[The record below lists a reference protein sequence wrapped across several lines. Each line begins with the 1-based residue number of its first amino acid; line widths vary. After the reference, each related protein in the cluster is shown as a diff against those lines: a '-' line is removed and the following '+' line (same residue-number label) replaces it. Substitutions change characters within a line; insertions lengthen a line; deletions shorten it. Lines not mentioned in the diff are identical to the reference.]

1 MDENELAGLDAQ
13 LKAFAENVQ
22 DTLDQTQ
29 GMRDS
34 IMMIVPTE
42 LRMAALLEHQVIL
55 GELQQAREHLLSSLT
70 NITTI
75 RNALAQERATKEY
88 EKARQS
94 SDALARSQ
102 TGLQRA
108 LDRARDSM
116 ERGAAMGP
124 VTDLV
129 KLIVQ
134 AITEQ
139 GALTVLLAQTSQ
151 DKVIRA
157 QAEKVEDGLKQ
168 IETKSRKQQL
178 KILLGNRAK
187 YQEQA
192 AQYGGMG
199 QAPVWLQNQFE
210 ENEREIETLKQ

>member
-1 MDENELAGLDAQ
+1 MT
-13 LKAFAENVQ
+13 V
-22 DTLDQTQ
+22 
-29 GMRDS
+29 
-34 IMMIVPTE
+34 VPAE

-75 RNALAQERATKEY
+75 RNALAQERATREY

-102 TGLQRA
+102 TGLQKA

-116 ERGAAMGP
+116 ERGAALGP
-124 VTDLV
+124 VSELV

-168 IETKSRKQQL
+168 IEMKSRKQQL
-178 KILLGNRAK
+178 KTLLGNRAK
-187 YQEQA
+187 FQEQA
-192 AQYGGMG
+192 AQYGGMT

-210 ENEREIETLKQ
+210 ENEREIEALKQ